1 LDSKKNTIANNAG
14 LNLLANGCHLPIG
27 MPAYGVRSAVF
38 RKGNPLSPDELVGL
52 SETPPYDS
60 ILDDYERKRGYHF
73 PWGTLSEHVD
83 EGDEEEEEK
92 GVLLADFE
100 FAPRD
105 VFLAFPDEWHLADL
119 FAWMYKWHPLRHRKF
134 TADPDDVASTWSVI
148 SFQAKGER
156 EIKSLRTWMVEV
168 FIPLIWPELLNEAM
182 TIIAAKKA
190 LVTSPDGSF
199 EELLADRSR
208 WLLCGDHKSLSF
220 YKAR

>member
-1 LDSKKNTIANNAG
+1 LDSKKKTIADNAS

-38 RKGNPLSPDELVGL
+38 RKGDPLSPDELVGL
-52 SETPPYDS
+52 AEKPPYGS
-60 ILDDYERKRGYHF
+60 ILDDYERMRGYHF
-73 PWGTLSEHVD
+73 WWGTLSEEID
-83 EGDEEEEEK
+83 EGEEEEK
-92 GVLLADFE
+92 GLLLAHFE

-105 VFLAFPDEWHLADL
+105 VYMAFPDERHLADL

-148 SFQAKGER
+148 SFKAKGER

-168 FIPLIWPELLNEAM
+168 FIPLIWPDLLNEAM
-182 TIIAAKKA
+182 TIIAAKKES
-190 LVTSPDGSF
+190 VTSPDGSF

-208 WLLCGDHKSLSF
+208 WLLCGNQKSLSF